1 MYLIETV
8 ATWYFHFLIHH
19 LYIGQFDLVSV
30 REECVEPQDEFVV
43 TAEQA
48 RYAPDDTRRV
58 DRHGLKKNKQ
68 GGRGARRDLLEIKNR
83 TENNPLLVVRSNE
96 ACWFIFCEFA

>member
-8 ATWYFHFLIHH
+8 ATLYFHFLMYH

-48 RYAPDDTRRV
+48 GYAPDDTRRV
-58 DRHGLKKNKQ
+58 DRHGLKKNKR
-68 GGRGARRDLLEIKNR
+68 GGREAKRELLEIENH
-83 TENNPLLVVRSNE
+83 TEDIPLFVVQASE
-96 ACWFIFCEFA
+96 ACWFIFRECA